1 MPILQENIE
10 VRKNAAG
17 GKGEVCLEHL
27 LSKEQMHDK
36 CSTFARITIKPGCSL
51 GYHQHKGNSEAY
63 YILKGKGIYNNNGT
77 EVEVGPGTT
86 TFCPDGEFHALSNE
100 DGTEDLVFM
109 ALIINS

>member
-27 LSKEQMHDK
+27 LSKKQMHDK